1 MKQNEIRLDEDKA
14 DPYRTEEKIQRRK
27 KVSIITV
34 TLNSENTIAR
44 TLESVLSQT
53 YGEIEYWIVDGM
65 SEDRTWEI
73 VQGYAEKFR
82 KKGICYHTVSGKDK
96 GIYDAMNKGIKMA
109 TGLYINFMNAG
120 DYFYTNTVIE
130 EIAKINSYNDII
142 IGDSIIEKNGMLQIS
157 KADPFYNYPK
167 LRHKMGFTH
176 QSVFV
181 KTELA
186 KQNPF
191 DYKYKLA
198 ADYNMIITLYRKGCK
213 FFYINL
219 PISYY
224 DLNGVS
230 FQKRRQHI
238 YETLCVDN
246 PHTIGLN
253 KIKSYLI
260 LYRWNLSIII
270 KKILKK

>member
-1 MKQNEIRLDEDKA
+1 MKKPI
-14 DPYRTEEKIQRRK
+14 I
-27 KVSIITV
+27 SIITV
-34 TLNSENTIAR
+34 SYNAAPYIEKTIQ
-44 TLESVLSQT
+44 SVINQT
-53 YGEIEYWIVDGM
+53 YSNIEYIIIDGGSKDGTIDIIKKYSNQITYWV
-65 SEDRTWEI
+65 SEP
-73 VQGYAEKFR
+73 
-82 KKGICYHTVSGKDK
+82 DK

-142 IGDSIIEKNGMLQIS
+142 FGDSIIEKNGMLQIS